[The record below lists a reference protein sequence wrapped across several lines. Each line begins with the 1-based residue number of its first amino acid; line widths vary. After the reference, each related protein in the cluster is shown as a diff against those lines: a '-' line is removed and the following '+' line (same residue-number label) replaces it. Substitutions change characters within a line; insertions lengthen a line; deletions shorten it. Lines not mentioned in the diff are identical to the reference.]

1 MATYRKTLVDKWS
14 GTTYQ
19 CLGNDLPA
27 KVLADYLVTCARSNS
42 IGLYFIPIYQMA
54 GESGLSVKQT
64 ESALKRLSKCDYAT
78 YCYDTQW
85 VWVHRMGEVQ
95 IGAAL
100 SKTDKRRTM
109 VVNLAKTAG
118 KRSPRLLGK
127 WAKTYCPKWGLSF
140 VIPKASDAPLMDNPT
155 ETVTEAETVTVA
167 KTDFAGIVS
176 RWNEITGQRLKP
188 GTKETRDKIRTR
200 LNEGHTAD
208 ELLLVVEWAS
218 QAKDSWAVHLREDSN
233 GKWMRP
239 STVWNGKFEE
249 RLQLAQRWSS
259 KSSTPQKR
267 DWKNHPNFAACQMA
281 WLDANSHYT
290 LEEFCEAHCEARSW

>member
-19 CLGNDLPA
+19 CLGNDLA
-27 KVLADYLVTCARSNS
+27 SKVLADYLVSCARSNA
-42 IGLYFIPIYQMA
+42 IGLYFLPIYQMA
-54 GESGLSVKQT
+54 GESGLTVKQA

-78 YCYDTQW
+78 YCYSTQW

-100 SKTDKRRTM
+100 SKNDKRRTM
-109 VVNLAKTAG
+109 VLGLVKTAG
-118 KRSPRLLGK
+118 KRSPHLLGK

-140 VIPKASDAPLMDNPT
+140 VIPKPSDATSMGYPPV
-155 ETVTEAETVTVA
+155 TVAETVTGTVER
-167 KTDFAGIVS
+167 TDFAGIVS

-218 QAKDSWAVHLREDSN
+218 KASDSWAIHLREDSS

-239 STVWNGKFEE
+239 STVWNGKFE
-249 RLQLAQRWSS
+249 
-259 KSSTPQKR
+259 
-267 DWKNHPNFAACQMA
+267 
-281 WLDANSHYT
+281 
-290 LEEFCEAHCEARSW
+290 

>member
-19 CLGNDLPA
+19 CLGSDLA
-27 KVLADYLVTCARSNS
+27 SKVLADYLVSCARSNA
-42 IGLYFIPIYQMA
+42 IGLYFLPIYQMA
-54 GESGLSVKQT
+54 GESGLTVKQA

-78 YCYDTQW
+78 YCYSTQW
-85 VWVHRMGEVQ
+85 VFVHRMGEVQ

-109 VVNLAKTAG
+109 VLGLVKTAG
-118 KRSPRLLGK
+118 KRSPHLLGK

-140 VIPKASDAPLMDNPT
+140 VIPNASDAPSMGYAPV
-155 ETVTEAETVTVA
+155 TVTEAVTEAVPKVDYTA
-167 KTDFAGIVS
+167 IVR

-200 LNEGHTAD
+200 LNEGHTSD

-218 QAKDSWAVHLREDSN
+218 KASDSWAIHLREDSN

-249 RLQLAQRWSS
+249 RLQLAQRWKAGS
-259 KSSTPQKR
+259 PKR
-267 DWKNHPNFAACQMA
+267 KKWSDHPNYAACQMA
-281 WLDANSHYT
+281 WVDAGEPGT
-290 LEEFCEAHCEARSW
+290 LNEFCEAHCEARSW

>member
-19 CLGNDLPA
+19 CLGDDLPA

-42 IGLYFIPIYQMA
+42 IGLYFLPIYQMA
-54 GESGLSVKQT
+54 GESGLTLKQA
-64 ESALKRLSKCDYAT
+64 ESALERLSKCDYAT

-100 SKTDKRRTM
+100 SKTDKRRAM
-109 VVNLAKTAG
+109 VLNLAKTAG

-140 VIPKASDAPLMDNPT
+140 VIPRGSDAPSMGNPPETVTET
-155 ETVTEAETVTVA
+155 ETVTVD

-218 QAKDSWAVHLREDSN
+218 KAKDSWATHLREDSN

-249 RLQLAQRWSS
+249 RLQLAQRWSA
-259 KSSTPQKR
+259 KSSTPEKV

-290 LEEFCEAHCEARSW
+290 LEEFCERHCEARSW

>member
-14 GTTYQ
+14 GRTYQ
-19 CLGNDLPA
+19 CLGNDLA
-27 KVLADYLVTCARSNS
+27 SKVLADYLVSCARSNA
-42 IGLYFIPIYQMA
+42 IGLYFLPIYQMA
-54 GESGLSVKQT
+54 GESGLTIKQA

-78 YCYDTQW
+78 YCYSTQW

-100 SKTDKRRTM
+100 SKNDKRRAM
-109 VVNLAKTAG
+109 VLGLVKTAG
-118 KRSPRLLGK
+118 KRSPELLGK

-140 VIPKASDAPLMDNPT
+140 VIPKASDAPSMGYPPV
-155 ETVTEAETVTVA
+155 TVAETVTGTVER
-167 KTDFAGIVS
+167 TDFAGIVS

-218 QAKDSWAVHLREDSN
+218 KASDSWAVHLREDSS

-249 RLQLAQRWSS
+249 RLQLAQRWKAGS
-259 KSSTPQKR
+259 PKR
-267 DWKNHPNFAACQMA
+267 KKWSDHPNYAACQMA
-281 WLDANSHYT
+281 WVDAGEPGT
-290 LEEFCEAHCEARSW
+290 LNEFCEAHCEARSW